1 MKVKALDTIRV
12 SSAGGRKE
20 MDETFEVNDH
30 EGKELVERGLVEQVD
45 EAKAATKPAKKAAK
59 KPQNKA
65 APKPEN
71 KSEG

>member
-1 MKVKALDTIRV
+1 MAKILAELIKPLDGDEPGTE
-12 SSAGGRKE
+12 RKFTKPE
-20 MDETFEVNDH
+20 FDKLRAQGAVRAVR
-30 EGKELVERGLVEQVD
+30 K
-45 EAKAATKPAKKAAK
+45 AKAAA